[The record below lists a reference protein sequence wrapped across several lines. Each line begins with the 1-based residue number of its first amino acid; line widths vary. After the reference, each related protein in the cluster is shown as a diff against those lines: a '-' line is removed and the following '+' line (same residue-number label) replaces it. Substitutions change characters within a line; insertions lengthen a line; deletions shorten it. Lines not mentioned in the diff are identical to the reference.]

1 LKSKSFIVFSLKT
14 IKIAMKSR
22 KQLLNKMKAKAFD
35 TGLFKR
41 ILTYTKPYKWR
52 YNGVI
57 IFAISLSIF
66 AALRPYLLKQTVD
79 GYIKTHDQLGLL
91 FYVTLMGIVLML
103 EVFSQFYFVYWA
115 NWLGQDIVKDIR
127 TKLFKHILSFRM
139 KYFDLVPVGQLV
151 TRSVSDI
158 ESIARIFSQGLFMI
172 ISDLMKMLVVLIFMF
187 YMNWKLTWIVVIAM
201 PILVYITRIFQRKMQ
216 VAFEEVRTQIAN
228 MNSFVQERVTGMKIV
243 QLFNREKT
251 EYESFKEINGKHKKA
266 WIKTILYNSIFFPI
280 ADIISSLTL
289 GCIVVFGG
297 FKILNGDNFT
307 TFGDLFSYTMF
318 IGMLFNPLRQIA
330 DKFNEMQLGMI
341 AANRVFDIIDT
352 QDHIQDTGTIEAPI
366 FNGTIEFKDV
376 RFGYIPEEEVIK
388 GIDLSVEAGQTIA
401 IVGSTGAGKST
412 IINLLNR
419 FYEINSGTICI
430 DGNNIENYTLASLRK
445 QIAVVLQDVF
455 LFADTIY
462 NNITLNNPEITKAQ
476 VLEAAKVIGV
486 HDFIMSLPDNYDFDV
501 KERGVMLSSG
511 QRQLIA
517 FLRSYVS
524 NPSIL
529 ILDEAT
535 SSIDTYSEEMIQRAT
550 ETITKGRTSIV
561 IAHRLATIV
570 NADKIVVMDK
580 GLIVEQGTHQELIN
594 RTNGYYKNLY
604 DSQFVVA
611 N

>member
-1 LKSKSFIVFSLKT
+1 
-14 IKIAMKSR
+14 
-22 KQLLNKMKAKAFD
+22 MKAKAFD
-35 TGLFKR
+35 TRLFKR
-41 ILTYTKPYKWR
+41 ILKYTKPYKFR
-52 YNGVI
+52 FNGVI

-79 GYIKTHDQLGLL
+79 GYIATQDQHGLL
-91 FYVTLMGIVLML
+91 LYVSLMGIVLLL

-127 TKLFKHILSFRM
+127 TKLFQHILSFRM
-139 KYFDLVPVGQLV
+139 KYFDHVPVGQLV

-172 ISDLMKMLVVLIFMF
+172 ISDLMKMVVVLFFMF
-187 YMNWKLTWIVVIAM
+187 YMNWKLTWIVIVAM
-201 PILVYITRIFQRKMQ
+201 PILVFFTRIFQRKMQ

-243 QLFNREKT
+243 QLFNREKI
-251 EYESFKEINGKHKKA
+251 EYEKFKEINDKHKKA

-289 GCIVVFGG
+289 GFIVLYGG
-297 FKILNGDNFT
+297 MKILNGDTFT

-318 IGMLFNPLRQIA
+318 IAMLFNPLRQIA

-341 AANRVFDIIDT
+341 AANRVFDILDT
-352 QDHIQDTGTIEAPI
+352 EDQIQDTGIIEAPV
-366 FNGTIEFKDV
+366 FKGDIEFKKV
-376 RFGYIPEEEVIK
+376 HFGYIPGEEVIK
-388 GIDLSVEAGQTIA
+388 GIDLQVNAGQTIA

-419 FYEINSGTICI
+419 FYEINSGSIFI
-430 DGNNIENYTLASLRK
+430 DNNNIENYTLGSLRL
-445 QIAVVLQDVF
+445 QIAVVLQDIF
-455 LFADTIY
+455 LFADTIF
-462 NNITLNNPEITKAQ
+462 NNITLNNPAISRDQ
-476 VLEAAKVIGV
+476 VLAAAKKIGV
-486 HDFIMSLPDNYDFDV
+486 HEFIMSLPDNYDFDV

-517 FLRSYVS
+517 FLRAYVS

-535 SSIDTYSEEMIQRAT
+535 SSIDTYSEELIQRAT

-594 RTNGYYKNLY
+594 RESGYYKDLY
-604 DSQFVVA
+604 DSQFSVA

>member
-1 LKSKSFIVFSLKT
+1 
-14 IKIAMKSR
+14 
-22 KQLLNKMKAKAFD
+22 MKAKAFD
-35 TGLFKR
+35 TRLFKR
-41 ILTYTKPYKWR
+41 ILKYTKPYQLR
-52 YNGVI
+52 FRGVI
-57 IFAISLSIF
+57 AFAISLSVF

-79 GYIKTHDQLGLL
+79 GYIKTHDQQGLL
-91 FYVTLMGIVLML
+91 LYISLMGIVLL
-103 EVFSQFYFVYWA
+103 AEVFSQYYFVFWA

-139 KYFDLVPVGQLV
+139 KYFDHVPVGQLV

-158 ESIARIFSQGLFMI
+158 EAIARIFSQGLFMI
-172 ISDLMKMLVVLIFMF
+172 ISDLMKMVVVLFFMF
-187 YMNWKLTWIVVIAM
+187 YMNWKLTWIVIVAM
-201 PILVYITRIFQRKMQ
+201 PILVFFTRIFQRKMQ
-216 VAFEEVRTQIAN
+216 VAFEEVRTEIAN

-243 QLFNREKT
+243 QLFNREDIEFDK
-251 EYESFKEINGKHKKA
+251 FKNINDKHRKA

-289 GCIVVFGG
+289 GFIVLYGG
-297 FKILNGDNFT
+297 FKILNGDTFT

-341 AANRVFDIIDT
+341 AANRVFDILDT
-352 QDHIQDTGTIEAPI
+352 DDQIQDTGTIEAPV
-366 FNGTIEFKDV
+366 FEGNIEFKDV
-376 RFGYIPEEEVIK
+376 RFGYIPDEEVIK
-388 GIDLSVEAGQTIA
+388 GIHLEVKAGQTIA

-419 FYEINSGTICI
+419 FYEINSGTIYI
-430 DGNNIENYTLASLRK
+430 DHQNIENYTLGSLRK

-462 NNITLNNPEITKAQ
+462 NNITLNNPTISREE
-476 VLEAAKVIGV
+476 VLAAAKKIGV

-517 FLRSYVS
+517 FLRAFVS

-535 SSIDTYSEEMIQRAT
+535 SSIDTYSEELIQRAT

-580 GLIVEQGTHQELIN
+580 GLIVEQGTHQELVN
-594 RTNGYYKNLY
+594 KTTGYYKNLY
-604 DSQFVVA
+604 DSQFSVA

>member
-1 LKSKSFIVFSLKT
+1 
-14 IKIAMKSR
+14 
-22 KQLLNKMKAKAFD
+22 MKAKAFD

-52 YNGVI
+52 YYGVI
-57 IFAISLSIF
+57 LFAISLSIF

-79 GYIKTHDQLGLL
+79 GYIKTHDKVGLL
-91 FYVTLMGIVLML
+91 QYIILMGVVLIM

-127 TKLFKHILSFRM
+127 NKLFKHILSFRM

-172 ISDLMKMLVVLIFMF
+172 ISDLMKMFVVLIFMF
-187 YMNWKLTWIVVIAM
+187 YMNWKLTWIVVVAM
-201 PILVYITRIFQRKMQ
+201 PILVVITRIFQRKMQ

-243 QLFNREKT
+243 QLFNREKI
-251 EYESFKEINGKHKKA
+251 EAENFKEINNKHRVA

-280 ADIISSLTL
+280 ADIISSITL
-289 GCIVVFGG
+289 GLVVVIGG
-297 FKILNGDNFT
+297 FRILNGDHFT

-352 QDHIQDTGTIEAPI
+352 QDHIQDTGTIEAPV
-366 FNGTIEFKDV
+366 FEGSIEFEAV
-376 RFGYIPEEEVIK
+376 RFSYIPEEEVIK
-388 GIDLSVEAGQTIA
+388 GIDLSVKAGQTIA

-419 FYEINSGTICI
+419 FYEINSGTIFI
-430 DGNNIENYTLASLRK
+430 DGQNIENYTLASLRK

-462 NNITLNNPEITKAQ
+462 NNITLHNPEITRDK
-476 VLEAAKVIGV
+476 VIDAAKKIGV
-486 HDFIMSLPDNYDFDV
+486 HDFIMNLPDNYDFDV

-535 SSIDTYSEEMIQRAT
+535 SSIDTYSEELIQRAT
-550 ETITKGRTSIV
+550 ETITKGRTSII

-580 GLIVEQGTHQELIN
+580 GLIVEQGTHHELLN
-594 RTNGYYKNLY
+594 KTDGYYKNLY
-604 DSQFVVA
+604 DSQFSVA